1 MQIGVTGD
9 EEVVFVCV
17 TSVKVRRRVTSR
29 TVTLIFLATSRRW
42 NLGNEIFRCNS
53 LRIHPLTHS
62 FISVPLC
69 PPCLLFRSA
78 STCDPTGQ
86 EVKKKKKKSWCHL
99 NLNDFQ
105 LWKLCCWILNSDC
118 CWFPQWSL
126 YHNAGEFSNPIGQKL
141 YIREREIERDR
152 EGGRKTEWERQVI
165 LM

>member
-29 TVTLIFLATSRRW
+29 TVTLIFLATPRRW
-42 NLGNEIFRCNS
+42 NLGNEIFRCTYS
-53 LRIHPLTHS
+53 TYSPIDS
-62 FISVPLC
+62 FIH
-69 PPCLLFRSA
+69 FSA
-78 STCDPTGQ
+78 TLSSMFTFSLGLYLRPNWSGG
-86 EVKKKKKKSWCHL
+86 KKKKKKSWCHL

-152 EGGRKTEWERQVI
+152 EGDRKTEWERQVI

>member
-86 EVKKKKKKSWCHL
+86 EVKKKKKSLDVILIWTIF
-99 NLNDFQ
+99 NFGSSAVEF
-105 LWKLCCWILNSDC
+105 WILTAVDFHNGLYTTTRVNSQIRLDRSC
-118 CWFPQWSL
+118 TL
-126 YHNAGEFSNPIGQKL
+126 G
-141 YIREREIERDR
+141 RER
-152 EGGRKTEWERQVI
+152 
-165 LM
+165 